1 MFDLLLTPGYAIF
14 SAAFIVMIGIGLIQ
28 VIGLGIGHFDLGAD
42 GGVDNAGIGSPGVLD
57 WLGLKQGLPIL
68 IWLTSL
74 LGCFTISG
82 IATQQIASALLGAP
96 LHWAVAS
103 AVALVIGGCANGFAS
118 GALAHMLPEYE
129 STIIDTEDLIM
140 RRATVLEGTA
150 RRGHPT
156 RARVVDQFGQAH
168 YVMIEPHHDG
178 DVIATGETAL
188 LVRRTGALFFV
199 QPDTSNALGSI

>member
-1 MFDLLLTPGYAIF
+1 MFALLITPDYAIF
-14 SAAFIVMIGIGLIQ
+14 SAAFLIMIGIGLIQ
-28 VIGLGIGHFDLGAD
+28 VIGLGIGHFDLGPD
-42 GGVDNAGIGSPGVLD
+42 VDSGGIGTPGVLD
-57 WLGLKQGLPIL
+57 WLGLKRGVPIL

-74 LGCFTISG
+74 LGCFTIAG
-82 IATQQIASALLGAP
+82 IAIQQITSALLGAS

-103 AVALVIGGCANGFAS
+103 AIALVIGGFANGIAS
-118 GALAHMLPEYE
+118 AALAHMLPEYE
-129 STIIDTEDLIM
+129 STAIDSEYLIM

-150 RRGHPT
+150 RRGHPA
-156 RARVVDQFGQAH
+156 RAKVVDQFGQAH
-168 YVMIEPHHDG
+168 YVMIEPHNDC